1 MSFSPQSPSQF
12 VPFIA
17 NKQALQSNLTLEGS
31 TMDLW
36 VLSDLHLT
44 NLDTFGDKLRI
55 PDADLCILAGDV
67 SDDLEASMKWMSR
80 VIRPRMPVLYVL
92 GNHCLFGRTLN
103 SVVDEGRQ
111 LAKRYGII
119 LLENDTLTCRLDGRE
134 KVRFVGATMWTD
146 FNLNGSRE
154 LAFEQ
159 LSESMPEYHHCQV
172 DETGIR
178 MRPRDAYKLHLESRA
193 FIEETLATP
202 FDGKTV
208 IVSHHCPHPNSILER
223 YKGDSINPAFASDL
237 SDLIEGCQPD
247 LWIHGHTHAS
257 LDFHVGK
264 TRILCNP
271 RGNGGNKSFDWRKVV
286 SV

>member
-1 MSFSPQSPSQF
+1 MISFFPQFPR
-12 VPFIA
+12 VPCSA
-17 NKQALQSNLTLEGS
+17 DKQTLQSNLTLEGK

-44 NLDTFGDKLRI
+44 NMDTFGDKLRI
-55 PDADLCILAGDV
+55 PDADLCIVAGDV

-146 FNLNGSRE
+146 FNLNGDRE

-178 MRPRDAYKLHLESRA
+178 MRPRDAYKLHLESRT

-208 IVSHHCPHPNSILER
+208 LITHHCPHTSILER
-223 YKGDSINPAFASDL
+223 FRGDSLNPAFASDI
-237 SDLIEGCQPD
+237 SDLIDYQPD
-247 LWIHGHTHAS
+247 LFIHGHTHAS
-257 LDFHVGK
+257 FDYLVGK